1 MNNFLV
7 GLLLAALKDE
17 KVQREIGNFTSRIVT
32 EKLLPLL
39 PLAAAAAA
47 KAVADQIPQLANIA
61 DVAQVAD
68 GRVDGTARRAHAQ
81 GAAGVPLAVAQR
93 LATVGATGDV
103 HVVIDQHGNL
113 RRIK

>member
-1 MNNFLV
+1 MNNFV
-7 GLLLAALKDE
+7 IGLLLAALKNE
-17 KVQREIGNFTSRIVT
+17 KVQKEIGDFTSRIVT

-68 GRVDGTARRAHAQ
+68 
-81 GAAGVPLAVAQR
+81 
-93 LATVGATGDV
+93 DV
-103 HVVIDQHGNL
+103 RMNLNNAIPDIDFGIPAL
-113 RRIK
+113 DELLDIWRPKK